1 MKNRKKSIIQIVVVM
16 VLVFGSLYYLYSKGT
31 YTAYETLT
39 NGKIT
44 PNMAKWNIS
53 VDGFKV
59 TSSDVQTIGLS
70 NITWNSSN
78 AVNGKALPG
87 STGTAKAIIDPMDT
101 DVAIKYTFE
110 IIDKSVDDT
119 KFLKVTNINDNGNNL
134 IRVGENVYTGIFSLD
149 DIKNKVKKELVLD
162 VEWPLGEDI
171 DPTSEEVNSSINF
184 LVINFSVE
192 QYKGEAI
199 VPYSG

>member
-1 MKNRKKSIIQIVVVM
+1 MKNRKKSIVQIVVVM
-16 VLVFGSLYYLYSKGT
+16 VLIFGSLYYLYSKGT

-39 NGKIT
+39 NGRIT
-44 PNMAKWNIS
+44 PNIAKWNIS
-53 VDGFKV
+53 VDGFKI
-59 TSSDVQTIGLS
+59 TTGEVQTVGLS
-70 NITWNSSN
+70 NIVWNSSN

-149 DIKNKVKKELVLD
+149 DIKNKVKKELVLG
-162 VEWPLGEDI
+162 VEWPLGEDV
-171 DPTSEEVNSSINF
+171 DPTSEEVNSSVNF
-184 LVINFSVE
+184 LVINFTVE

>member
-1 MKNRKKSIIQIVVVM
+1 MKDKKKKIVQIIVVTI
-16 VLVFGSLYYLYSKGT
+16 LLFGSLFYLYSNGT
-31 YTAYETLT
+31 YTAYETET

-44 PNMAKWNIS
+44 PGIAKWNIS

-162 VEWPLGEDI
+162 VEWPLGEDV
-171 DPTSEEVNSSINF
+171 DPTSEEVNSSVNF
-184 LVINFSVE
+184 LVINFTVE

>member
-87 STGTAKAIIDPMDT
+87 STGTVKITIDPMDT

-110 IIDKSVDDT
+110 IVDKNVDDT

-162 VEWPLGEDI
+162 VEWPLGEDV
-171 DPTSEEVNSSINF
+171 DPTSEEVNSSVNF
-184 LVINFSVE
+184 LVINFTVE

>member
-87 STGTAKAIIDPMDT
+87 STGTVKITIDPLDT

-162 VEWPLGEDI
+162 VEWPLGEDV

>member
-1 MKNRKKSIIQIVVVM
+1 MKNRKKSIVQIVVVM
-16 VLVFGSLYYLYSKGT
+16 VLIFGSLYYLYSKGT

-39 NGKIT
+39 NGRIT
-44 PNMAKWNIS
+44 PNIAKWNIS
-53 VDGFKV
+53 VDGFKI
-59 TSSDVQTIGLS
+59 TTGEVQTVGLS
-70 NITWNSSN
+70 NIVWNSSN

-162 VEWPLGEDI
+162 VEWPLGEDV
-171 DPTSEEVNSSINF
+171 DPTSEEVNSSVNF
-184 LVINFSVE
+184 LVINFTVE

-199 VPYSG
+199 IPYSG

>member
-1 MKNRKKSIIQIVVVM
+1 MKNRKKSIVQIVVVM
-16 VLVFGSLYYLYSKGT
+16 VLIFGSLYYLYSKGT

-39 NGKIT
+39 NGRIT
-44 PNMAKWNIS
+44 PNIAKWNIS
-53 VDGFKV
+53 VDGFKI
-59 TSSDVQTIGLS
+59 TTGEVQTVGLS
-70 NITWNSSN
+70 NIVWNSSN

-134 IRVGENVYTGIFSLD
+134 IRVGDFL
-149 DIKNKVKKELVLD
+149 
-162 VEWPLGEDI
+162 I
-171 DPTSEEVNSSINF
+171 DSNG
-184 LVINFSVE
+184 SVTR
-192 QYKGEAI
+192 
-199 VPYSG
+199 SR

>member
-53 VDGFKV
+53 VDGFKI
-59 TSSDVQTIGLS
+59 TTGEVQTVGLS
-70 NITWNSSN
+70 NIVWNSSN

-162 VEWPLGEDI
+162 VEWPLGEDV
-171 DPTSEEVNSSINF
+171 DPTSEEGNSSVNF
-184 LVINFSVE
+184 LVINFTVE

>member
-87 STGTAKAIIDPMDT
+87 STGTVKITIDPLDT

-110 IIDKSVDDT
+110 IIDKNVDDT

-162 VEWPLGEDI
+162 VEWPLGEDV
-171 DPTSEEVNSSINF
+171 DPTSEEVNSSVNF
-184 LVINFSVE
+184 LVINFTVE

>member
-87 STGTAKAIIDPMDT
+87 STGTVKITIDPLDT
-101 DVAIKYTFE
+101 DVAIKYTFG
-110 IIDKSVDDT
+110 IVDKNVDDT

-149 DIKNKVKKELVLD
+149 DIKKQAKKELTFD

>member
-1 MKNRKKSIIQIVVVM
+1 MKNRKKSIVQIVVVT
-16 VLVFGSLYYLYSKGT
+16 VLVLGSLFYLYSKGT

-44 PNMAKWNIS
+44 PNIAKWNIS
-53 VDGFKV
+53 VDGFKI
-59 TSSDVQTIGLS
+59 TTGEVQTVGLS
-70 NITWNSSN
+70 NIVWNSSN

-87 STGTAKAIIDPMDT
+87 STGTAKVTIDPMDT
-101 DVAIKYTFE
+101 DVSIKYTLE
-110 IIDKSVDDT
+110 IVDKSVDDT

-171 DPTSEEVNSSINF
+171 DPTSEEVNSSVNF
-184 LVINFSVE
+184 LVINFTVE

>member
-87 STGTAKAIIDPMDT
+87 STGTVKITIDPMDT

-149 DIKNKVKKELVLD
+149 DIKKQAKKELTFD
-162 VEWPLGEDI
+162 VEWPLGEDV

-192 QYKGEAI
+192 QYRGEAI

>member
-1 MKNRKKSIIQIVVVM
+1 MKDKKKKIVQIIVVTI
-16 VLVFGSLYYLYSKGT
+16 LLFGSLFYLYSNGT
-31 YTAYETLT
+31 YTAYETET

-44 PNMAKWNIS
+44 PGIAKWNIN

-59 TSSDVQTIGLS
+59 TSTDVQTIGLS
-70 NITWNSSN
+70 NIVWNSSN

-162 VEWPLGEDI
+162 VEWPLGEDV
-171 DPTSEEVNSSINF
+171 DPTSEEVNSSVNF
-184 LVINFSVE
+184 LVINFTVE

>member
-1 MKNRKKSIIQIVVVM
+1 MKNIKKSIIQIVVVM

-87 STGTAKAIIDPMDT
+87 STGTVKITIDPMDT

-110 IIDKSVDDT
+110 IVDKNVDDT

-149 DIKNKVKKELVLD
+149 DIKKQAKKELTFD

-199 VPYSG
+199 VPYSR

>member
-87 STGTAKAIIDPMDT
+87 STGTVKITIDPMDT

-110 IIDKSVDDT
+110 IVDKNVDDT

-149 DIKNKVKKELVLD
+149 DIKKQAKKELTFD
-162 VEWPLGEDI
+162 VEWPLGEDV

>member
-87 STGTAKAIIDPMDT
+87 STGTVKITIDPLDT

-110 IIDKSVDDT
+110 IVDKNVDDT

-162 VEWPLGEDI
+162 VEWPLGEDV
-171 DPTSEEVNSSINF
+171 DPTSEEVNSSVNF

>member
-149 DIKNKVKKELVLD
+149 DIKKQAKKELTFD

>member
-87 STGTAKAIIDPMDT
+87 STGTVKITIDPLDT

-149 DIKNKVKKELVLD
+149 DIKKQAKKELTFD
-162 VEWPLGEDI
+162 IEWPLGEDI

>member
-1 MKNRKKSIIQIVVVM
+1 MKDKKKKIVQIIVVTI
-16 VLVFGSLYYLYSKGT
+16 LLFGSLFYLYSNGT
-31 YTAYETLT
+31 YTAYETET

-44 PNMAKWNIS
+44 PGIAKWNIN

-59 TSSDVQTIGLS
+59 TSTDVQTIGLS

-78 AVNGKALPG
+78 AVNGKAVPG

-162 VEWPLGEDI
+162 VEWPLGEDV
-171 DPTSEEVNSSINF
+171 DPTSEEVNSSVNF
-184 LVINFSVE
+184 LVINFTVE

>member
-87 STGTAKAIIDPMDT
+87 STGTVKITIDPLDT

-110 IIDKSVDDT
+110 IVDKNVDDT

>member
-162 VEWPLGEDI
+162 VEWPLGEDV
-171 DPTSEEVNSSINF
+171 DPTSEEVNSSVNF
-184 LVINFSVE
+184 LVINFTVE

-199 VPYSG
+199 IPYSG